1 MDISALIK
9 IIILGVVEGVTEFLP
24 ISSTGHLIVATRLLQ
39 YPPEVIRDTF
49 EIFIQFGAVI
59 AVVVFYARELLQMA
73 QKLPSDRNTQRF
85 WLNVFIAFLPAAVI
99 GFLFSDQIKAALF
112 NPVVVAISLIV
123 GGIIFLL
130 IERGE
135 RAANTHSFDQLTIRH
150 ALTIGIAQVFALI
163 PGVSRS
169 GASIIGGMLAGL
181 DRQVAT
187 KFSFYL
193 AIPTLGI
200 ATLYDMFKS
209 LRSGVVTGADL
220 PIFGV
225 GALVSFVVALIAI
238 AWLLRFVANN
248 SFRAFGIYRII
259 AGIVILALVIF
270 FNLSVT

>member
-1 MDISALIK
+1 MDITALIK
-9 IIILGVVEGVTEFLP
+9 VIILGVVEGVTEFLP
-24 ISSTGHLIVATRLLQ
+24 ISSTGHLIVATRILQ

-85 WLNVFIAFLPAAVI
+85 WLNLFVAFLPAAVI

-135 RAANTHSFDQLTIRH
+135 RTPDAHNFDQLTIRH

-169 GASIIGGMLAGL
+169 GASIIGGMLSGL

-225 GALVSFVVALIAI
+225 GALVSFIVALIAI

-248 SFRAFGIYRII
+248 SFRAFGIYRIV
-259 AGIVILALVIF
+259 AGIIILALVIF